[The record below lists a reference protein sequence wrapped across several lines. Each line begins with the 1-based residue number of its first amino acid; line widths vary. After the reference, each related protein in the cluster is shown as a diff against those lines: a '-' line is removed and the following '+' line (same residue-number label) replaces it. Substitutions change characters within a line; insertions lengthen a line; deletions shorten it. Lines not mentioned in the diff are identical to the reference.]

1 MEINKPIKTE
11 EEYESALKKMETIFH
26 AKPNTK
32 EGDLLELLSILVHE
46 YELKHH
52 KIETLS
58 PIEALKFEMEEQGL
72 NQISLAKQI
81 GMSKSSISE
90 ILNGKKPMS
99 VRFMKYLHQH
109 LGIPAHILLS

>member
-32 EGDLLELLSILVHE
+32 EGDLLELLSFLVHE

-52 KIETLS
+52 KIEALS

-81 GMSKSSISE
+81 GMSKSSISV